1 MWTALCHTHMAA
13 TELESDGCG
22 QHSATTMLQAE
33 RESKALLLASACDR
47 NRDGFLNEEEMW
59 EFAIRCG
66 AGEYSPTGWNNEYI
80 QMSKEFDFNR
90 WRGMPVARAADLLHD
105 RSPSGVYLTDK
116 ELLSAV
122 ARVQDDQ
129 LRERVLRCSSRDR
142 PDRRARAELVV
153 IGSVARIKWC
163 SDIAGLE

>member
-1 MWTALCHTHMAA
+1 
-13 TELESDGCG
+13 
-22 QHSATTMLQAE
+22 MLQAE

-47 NRDGFLNEEEMW
+47 DRDGFLNEDEMS

-80 QMSKEFDFNR
+80 QMSKEFNFNKR
-90 WRGMPVARAADLLHD
+90 RGMPVARAADLLHD

-116 ELLSAV
+116 ELLRAV
-122 ARVQDDQ
+122 ARVEDDQ

-142 PDRRARAELVV
+142 PHQRAEAQIVV
-153 IGSVARIKWC
+153 IGSVARIKWH
-163 SDIAGLE
+163 SDVAGLD